1 MMGFFMVLA
10 TDGHRYTQM
19 EREEKKIC
27 SLRKRPIREKCISIF
42 LFVYFE
48 RFTLNMLTKILM
60 HWFYLVLAGLLEI
73 GWAIG
78 LKYTVGITRLWPSA
92 GTAAAMVASFFLLS
106 LSLKA
111 IPIGTA
117 YAVWTG
123 IGAAGTA
130 LLGMMYFNEPR
141 EVARI
146 VCLVM
151 IVAGTVGLKFFPGKA
166 G

>member
-1 MMGFFMVLA
+1 
-10 TDGHRYTQM
+10 
-19 EREEKKIC
+19 
-27 SLRKRPIREKCISIF
+27 
-42 LFVYFE
+42 
-48 RFTLNMLTKILM
+48 M
-60 HWFYLVLAGLLEI
+60 HWFYLILAGLLEI

-78 LKYTVGITRLWPSA
+78 LKYTNGFTRP
-92 GTAAAMVASFFLLS
+92 GPTAATLTVMAVSFYLLS
-106 LSLKA
+106 LSLKS
-111 IPIGTA
+111 IPMGTA

-130 LLGMMYFNEPR
+130 IFGMIFLGESR

-151 IVAGTVGLKFFPGKA
+151 IVAGTAGLKLFSGKA

>member
-1 MMGFFMVLA
+1 MPWL
-10 TDGHRYTQM
+10 
-19 EREEKKIC
+19 
-27 SLRKRPIREKCISIF
+27 
-42 LFVYFE
+42 
-48 RFTLNMLTKILM
+48 
-60 HWFYLVLAGLLEI
+60 YLLLAGLLEI

-78 LKYTVGITRLWPSA
+78 LKYTNGFTRPWPSV
-92 GTAAAMVASFFLLS
+92 GTVAAMAASFFLLS
-106 LSLKA
+106 LSLKT

-130 LLGMMYFNEPR
+130 ILGMIFFGESR

-146 VCLVM
+146 LCLVM
-151 IVAGTVGLKFFPGKA
+151 IVSGTVGLKLFSGKA

>member
-1 MMGFFMVLA
+1 
-10 TDGHRYTQM
+10 
-19 EREEKKIC
+19 
-27 SLRKRPIREKCISIF
+27 
-42 LFVYFE
+42 
-48 RFTLNMLTKILM
+48 M

-78 LKYTVGITRLWPSA
+78 MKYTEGFTRLWP
-92 GTAAAMVASFFLLS
+92 TAATFATMTVSFYLLS
-106 LSLKA
+106 LSLKS
-111 IPIGTA
+111 IPMGTA

-130 LLGMMYFNEPR
+130 LFGMLILGESR

-151 IVAGTVGLKFFPGKA
+151 IVAGTAGLKMFSGKA

>member
-1 MMGFFMVLA
+1 
-10 TDGHRYTQM
+10 
-19 EREEKKIC
+19 
-27 SLRKRPIREKCISIF
+27 
-42 LFVYFE
+42 
-48 RFTLNMLTKILM
+48 M
-60 HWFYLVLAGLLEI
+60 HWFYLILAGLLEI

-78 LKYTVGITRLWPSA
+78 LKYTNGFTRP
-92 GTAAAMVASFFLLS
+92 GPTAATLTVMAVSFYLLS
-106 LSLKA
+106 LSLKS
-111 IPIGTA
+111 IPMGTA

-130 LLGMMYFNEPR
+130 IFGMIFLGESR

-151 IVAGTVGLKFFPGKA
+151 IVSGTAGLKLFSGKA